1 MVAAM
6 LSLKEAGKH
15 EDKVSKGAFQKGVFE

>member
-1 MVAAM
+1 M